1 MPLLAGAFYLPRVFC
16 FALLLYNVTMKI
28 ITTDCLVIG
37 AGIAGCVYAHEA
49 AKQGL
54 HTLLLSCGDMQEAN
68 SDLAQGGIVYEP
80 HLNMADLLEDVE
92 LATAHMCNVRAV
104 EELSKAGCRAIEEI
118 FLKDV
123 DVSFDRDEKSQ
134 LRFTREGAHRKN
146 RIIYSKDTTGH
157 AMLSALQQA
166 VRKNA
171 HITVWENASAIDLLT
186 LSHSSVD
193 LMDRYYPLT
202 VFGAYVLDN
211 RTGEVAAVT
220 AKKTILATGG
230 VGQIYLHTTNSAHAY
245 GHGIAMAYRVG
256 ARVMNM
262 EYVQFHPTVFAK
274 GKSFLLS
281 EALRGEGAVLR
292 NCHGEAFMA
301 HYHPLK
307 DLAPRDIVARAIE
320 EERLKTAHDCV
331 YLDITSNPAQ
341 ETKERFPAIYQKCLE
356 GGFDITRVPVPVV
369 PAAHYFCGGI
379 YATPQGRTNI
389 MHLNAIGETACTGYH
404 GANRLASTS
413 LLEAVAMGYLCAHE
427 DAREIKKTSFHI
439 PTPKEWILP
448 SDTPDVALIRQDLAT
463 LRSTM
468 WNYVGLIRSQKHLAR
483 AEKILRHLHHEID
496 AFYKGTTLCQE
507 LLDLRNGVRTAL
519 LITYAALQNKRSIG
533 CHYLSDVSK

>member
-1 MPLLAGAFYLPRVFC
+1 
-16 FALLLYNVTMKI
+16 MKVLD
-28 ITTDCLVIG
+28 TDCLVIG
-37 AGIAGCVYAHEA
+37 AGIAGCVYAHQA

-54 HTLLLSCGDMQEAN
+54 QTMLLCCGEMPQAN

-80 HLNMADLLEDVE
+80 QLQMADLLKDVE
-92 LATAHMCNVRAV
+92 LATANMCNELAVR
-104 EELSKAGCRAIEEI
+104 ELSAAGCQAVEEI
-118 FLKDV
+118 FLRDLTV
-123 DVSFDRDEKSQ
+123 PFDRDEHNQ

-157 AMLSALQQA
+157 AMLSAIQAA
-166 VRKNA
+166 VR
-171 HITVWENASAIDLLT
+171 ENPQVIVKENCSAIDLLT
-186 LSHSSVD
+186 LSHSSVN

-211 RTGEVAAVT
+211 KTGEVFAVT

-230 VGQIYLHTTNSAHAY
+230 VGQLYLHTTNADHAY

-262 EYVQFHPTVFAK
+262 EFVQFHPTVFAK

-292 NCHGEAFMA
+292 NALGEAFMGN
-301 HYHPLK
+301 YHPLK

-320 EERLKTAHDCV
+320 EERLKTSHECV
-331 YLDITSNPAQ
+331 YLDITANPAQ
-341 ETKERFPAIYQKCLE
+341 ETKERFPAIYKKCLE
-356 GGFDITRVPVPVV
+356 GGFDMTKVPVPVV

-379 YATPQGRTNI
+379 YATPAGRTNI
-389 MHLNAIGETACTGYH
+389 LHLNAIGETACTGYH

-413 LLEAVAMGYLCAHE
+413 LLEAVAMGYLCAQA
-427 DAREIKKTSFHI
+427 DAKDIQTQNFHI
-439 PTPKEWILP
+439 PTPKEWVLP
-448 SDTPDVALIRQDLAT
+448 NQTPDVNLIKQDLAT

-468 WNYVGLIRSQKHLAR
+468 WNYVGLIRSRKHLER
-483 AEKILRHLHHEID
+483 AEKILRHLHNEID
-496 AFYKGTTLCQE
+496 VFYKGTQPCQE
-507 LLDLRNGVRTAL
+507 LIDLRNGVRTAL
-519 LITYAALQNKRSIG
+519 LITYAALQNKRSVG
-533 CHYLSDVSK
+533 CHYLSDAK

>member
-1 MPLLAGAFYLPRVFC
+1 
-16 FALLLYNVTMKI
+16 MKI
-28 ITTDCLVIG
+28 ISTDCLVIG
-37 AGIAGCVYAHEA
+37 GGIAGCVYAHEA

-54 HTLLLSCGDMQEAN
+54 NTLLLTCGEFSQAN

-80 HLNMADLLEDVE
+80 HLNMDDLLQDVQ
-92 LATAHMCNVRAV
+92 LATAHMCNTRAV
-104 EELSKAGCRAIEEI
+104 ETLSKAGCQAVEEI
-118 FLKDV
+118 FLKDLSV
-123 DVSFDRDEKSQ
+123 PFDRDAQNK

-157 AMLSALQQA
+157 AMLAAIQQA
-166 VRKNA
+166 LKQNKRVTVR
-171 HITVWENASAIDLLT
+171 EYASAIDLLT
-186 LSHSSVD
+186 LSHSSTD

-211 RTGEVAAVT
+211 QSGEVFAVT

-230 VGQIYLHTTNSAHAY
+230 VGQLYKHTTNAPHSY

-292 NCHGEAFMA
+292 NAKGEAFMEK
-301 HYHPLK
+301 YHPLK

-331 YLDITSNPAQ
+331 YLDITANAAE
-341 ETKERFPAIYQKCLE
+341 ETKNRFPAIYQKCLE
-356 GGFDITRVPVPVV
+356 NGFDMTKVPVPVV
-369 PAAHYFCGGI
+369 PAAHYFCGGV
-379 YATPQGRTNI
+379 YATPEGRTNI
-389 MHLNAIGETACTGYH
+389 LHLNAIGETACTGYH

-413 LLEAVAMGYLCAHE
+413 LLEAVAMGFLCAHA
-427 DAREIKKTSFHI
+427 DARDIATQNFHI
-439 PTPKEWILP
+439 PTPKVWQMP
-448 SDTPDVALIRQDLAT
+448 SEKPDVALIQQDLAT

-468 WNYVGLIRSQKHLAR
+468 WNYVGLIRSPKHLKR
-483 AEKILRHLHHEID
+483 AEKILRHLRNEID
-496 AFYKGTTLCQE
+496 VFYKETALCQE
-507 LLDLRNGVRTAL
+507 LIDLRNGLRTGL
-519 LITYAALQNKRSIG
+519 LITYAAVQNKRSIG
-533 CHYLSDVSK
+533 CHYLKISS

>member
-1 MPLLAGAFYLPRVFC
+1 
-16 FALLLYNVTMKI
+16 MKI
-28 ITTDCLVIG
+28 LTTDCLVIG

-49 AKQGL
+49 AKKGL
-54 HTLLLSCGDMQEAN
+54 KTMLICCGELPTAN

-80 HLNMADLLEDVE
+80 QLNIEELLEDVQ
-92 LATAHMCNVRAV
+92 LATAHMCNETAVRTISAAGCKAV
-104 EELSKAGCRAIEEI
+104 EDI
-118 FLKDV
+118 FLHDLSV
-123 DVSFDRDEKSQ
+123 NFDRDAQHQ

-157 AMLSALQQA
+157 AMLAAIQNA
-166 VRKNA
+166 VCHNPLV
-171 HITVWENASAIDLLT
+171 TVKEFCSAIDLLT
-186 LSHSSVD
+186 LSHSSTN

-211 RTGEVAAVT
+211 KTGEVVAIT
-220 AKKTILATGG
+220 AQKTVLATGG
-230 VGQIYLHTTNSAHAY
+230 VGQLYLHTTNAEHDY

-262 EYVQFHPTVFAK
+262 EFVQFHPTVFAK

-281 EALRGEGAVLR
+281 EALRGEGAILR
-292 NCHGEAFMA
+292 NSLGEAFMPK
-301 HYHPLK
+301 YHPLK

-320 EERLKTAHDCV
+320 QERLNTSHECV
-331 YLDITSNPAQ
+331 YLDITANPAP

-356 GGFDITRVPVPVV
+356 GGYDMTKVPVPVV

-379 YATPQGRTNI
+379 YATPAGRTNI
-389 MHLNAIGETACTGYH
+389 LHLNAIGETACTGYH

-413 LLEAVAMGYLCAHE
+413 LLEAVAMGYLCAQE
-427 DAREIKKTSFHI
+427 DAKDIATQQFHI
-439 PTPKEWILP
+439 PTPKEWVIP
-448 SDTPDVALIRQDLAT
+448 HETPDVNLIKQDLAT

-483 AEKILRHLHHEID
+483 AEKILRHLHNEID
-496 AFYKGTTLCQE
+496 NFYKGT
-507 LLDLRNGVRTAL
+507 
-519 LITYAALQNKRSIG
+519 KP
-533 CHYLSDVSK
+533 

>member
-1 MPLLAGAFYLPRVFC
+1 
-16 FALLLYNVTMKI
+16 MKI
-28 ITTDCLVIG
+28 ISTDCLVIG
-37 AGIAGCVYAHEA
+37 SGISGCVYAHQA
-49 AKQGL
+49 AKNGL
-54 HTLLLSCGDMQEAN
+54 HTLLLSCGEMAEAN

-80 HLNMADLLEDVE
+80 HLNMPDLLEDVQM
-92 LATAHMCNVRAV
+92 ATAHMCNNKAV
-104 EELSKAGCRAIEEI
+104 EELSKAGCKAIEEI
-118 FLKDV
+118 FLNDLSV
-123 DVSFDRDEKSQ
+123 PFDRDEKHH

-157 AMLSALQQA
+157 AMLQSIAQA
-166 VRKNA
+166 VRNNPK
-171 HITVWENASAIDLLT
+171 ISIWEHASAIDLLT

-211 RTGEVAAVT
+211 KTGEVVAVT

-230 VGQIYLHTTNSAHAY
+230 VGQLYLHTTNSAHAY

-281 EALRGEGAVLR
+281 EALRGEGAILR
-292 NCHGEAFMA
+292 NCKGEAFMEK
-301 HYHPLK
+301 YHPLK

-320 EERLKTAHDCV
+320 EERLETSHECV
-331 YLDITSNPAQ
+331 YLDITANPAA
-341 ETKERFPAIYQKCLE
+341 ETKERFPAIYKKCLE
-356 GGFDITRVPVPVV
+356 EGFDITKVPVPVV

-379 YATPQGRTNI
+379 YATPSGRTNI
-389 MHLNAIGETACTGYH
+389 LHLNAIGETACTGYH

-413 LLEAVAMGYLCAHE
+413 LLEAVAMGYLCAQQ
-427 DAREIKKTSFHI
+427 DAQDIQTQTFHI
-439 PTPKEWILP
+439 PTPKEWIIP
-448 SDTPDVALIRQDLAT
+448 SEEPDEGLIKQDLAT

-468 WNYVGLIRSQKHLAR
+468 WNYVGLIRSQKRLAR
-483 AEKILRHLHHEID
+483 AEKILRHLHNEID
-496 AFYKGTTLCQE
+496 VFYKGTALCQE

-519 LITYAALQNKRSIG
+519 LIIYAALRNKHSIG
-533 CHYLSDVSK
+533 CHYLSDSQQ

>member
-1 MPLLAGAFYLPRVFC
+1 
-16 FALLLYNVTMKI
+16 MKI
-28 ITTDCLVIG
+28 IHTDCLVIG
-37 AGIAGCVYAHEA
+37 AGLAGCVYAHEA
-49 AKQGL
+49 AKKGL
-54 HTLLLSCGDMQEAN
+54 HVFMLCCGEMAQAN

-80 HLNMADLLEDVE
+80 HLQLEELVEDVR
-92 LATAHMCNVRAV
+92 LATADLCNEAAVR
-104 EELSKAGCRAIEEI
+104 ELSAAGCKAVEEI
-118 FLKDV
+118 FLGDLQV
-123 DVSFDRDEKSQ
+123 NFDRDEHRA

-157 AMLSALQQA
+157 ALLSALQQA
-166 VRKNA
+166 VSRNPLV
-171 HITVWENASAIDLLT
+171 TVREYAAAIDLLT
-186 LSHSSVD
+186 FSHSSTEIK
-193 LMDRYYPLT
+193 DRYEPLT

-211 RTGEVAAVT
+211 KTGEVFAVT

-230 VGQIYLHTTNSAHAY
+230 VGQIYRHTTNAAHSY

-292 NCHGEAFMA
+292 NAAGEAFMEK
-301 HYHPLK
+301 YHPLK

-320 EERLKTAHDCV
+320 QERLHTLHDCV
-331 YLDITSNPAQ
+331 YLDISHRPAK
-341 ETKERFPAIYQKCLE
+341 ETRERFPAIYHKCLE
-356 GGFDITRVPVPVV
+356 EGFDITKHPVPVV
-369 PAAHYFCGGI
+369 PAAHYFCGGV

-389 MHLNAIGETACTGYH
+389 LRLNAIGETACTGYH

-413 LLEAVAMGYLCAHE
+413 LLEAVAMGYLCARA
-427 DAREIKKTSFHI
+427 DAADISGQEFRI
-439 PTPKEWILP
+439 PTPKDWIIP
-448 SDTPDVALIRQDLAT
+448 TEKPDLNLIKQDLST

-468 WNYVGLIRSQKHLAR
+468 WNYVGLIRSATHLSR
-483 AEKILRHLHHEID
+483 AEKILRHLQNEIS
-496 AFYKGTTLCQE
+496 AFYKSTALCQE
-507 LLDLRNGVRTAL
+507 LLDLRNGTKTAL

-533 CHYLSDVSK
+533 CHFLSDVK